1 MYGVELVLP
10 TRNCEEQKE
19 NFEIPPR
26 KREEQ
31 KILLN
36 FWKRTNK
43 RLV

>member
-10 TRNCEEQKE
+10 TRNREEKKE
-19 NFEIPPR
+19 NFGIPPR

-36 FWKRTNK
+36 FQKRTNI